1 MKKET
6 NVTTK
11 GVILAG
17 GLGTRLHPL
26 TSIVSKQLL
35 PVYNKPMIFYPLSV
49 LVDAGINDI
58 MIITTK
64 EHEENFK
71 KLLGYGEEWS
81 VKLTYKIQDKPEGI
95 AQSLIL
101 SEKWSKDSQ
110 IVLILGDNL
119 FFGPNLNQTVKD
131 GIENNSGATIF
142 CIESKNPERFGVIE
156 FDKKFKAIS
165 IDEKP
170 KKPKTNWVVT
180 GLYIYNNQAPKY
192 AKSLKKSKRGE
203 YEITDFNN
211 LYLLNNKLNVK
222 KLGGDFSWLDTGTF
236 DSLLEASNYVK
247 ELENK
252 K

>member
-142 CIESKNPERFGVIE
+142 CIESNNPERFGVIE

-180 GLYIYNNQAPKY
+180 GLYIYNNKAPEY
-192 AKSLKKSKRGE
+192 AKLLKKSERGE
-203 YEITDFNN
+203 YEITDINN
-211 LYLLNNKLNVK
+211 H
-222 KLGGDFSWLDTGTF
+222 
-236 DSLLEASNYVK
+236 
-247 ELENK
+247 
-252 K
+252 

>member
-142 CIESKNPERFGVIE
+142 CIESNNPERFGVIE

-170 KKPKTNWVVT
+170 KRPKTNWVVT
-180 GLYIYNNQAPKY
+180 GLYIYNNQASKY

-203 YEITDFNN
+203 YEITDLNN

-222 KLGGDFSWLDTGTF
+222 KLEGDFSWLDTGTF